1 MLKVNNKA
9 KGLIFDCDGTLAD
22 TMPIHW
28 QAWREAFMTFGA
40 DCPLEFLKELRG
52 IPSERI
58 VKHFNE
64 RFEKDFDVKSV
75 ARYKNELIREKLLFA
90 NPIVPV
96 VEIVK
101 TYKGKLPMGVAS
113 GGTKFN
119 VQNIIKA
126 IGLEGYFKAIITADN
141 KVKPKPAPDIYL
153 EAAKRINV
161 TPKFCQ
167 VFEDGNAGVE
177 SAKKAGMIVTDIR
190 PFI

>member
-1 MLKVNNKA
+1 MKVSSKA

-40 DCPLEFLKELRG
+40 DCPLEFLKELSG

-58 VKHFNE
+58 VSHFNA

-75 ARYKNELIREKLLFA
+75 ALYKNELVRDKLLFA

-101 TYKGKLPMGVAS
+101 TYKGKLPMAVAS
-113 GGTKFN
+113 GGTKLN
-119 VQNIIKA
+119 VNNTIKA
-126 IGLEGYFKAIITADN
+126 IGLEGFFKAIITADN
-141 KVKPKPAPDIYL
+141 KVKPKPSPDIYL

-161 TPKFCQ
+161 PPKFCQ

-177 SAKKAGMIVTDIR
+177 SAKKAGMMVTDIR
-190 PFI
+190 LFI

>member
-1 MLKVNNKA
+1 MKVSSKA

-40 DCPLEFLKELRG
+40 DCPLEFLKELSG

-64 RFEKDFDVKSV
+64 RFEKDFDVKHV
-75 ARYKNELIREKLLFA
+75 AHYKNELVREKLLFA

-101 TYKGKLPMGVAS
+101 MYKGKLPMAVAS
-113 GGTKFN
+113 GGTKIN
-119 VQNIIKA
+119 VQNTIKA
-126 IGLEGYFKAIITADN
+126 IGLEGFFKAIITADN
-141 KVKPKPAPDIYL
+141 KVKPKPSPDIYL

-161 TPKFCQ
+161 MPKFCQ